1 MKESPTLLQKQS
13 IRCETEQDG
22 YNREDIFYPV
32 ATVSMR
38 DCTTILKS
46 CYNDEGI
53 SYPVAT
59 QSVGRSDDLMISYN
73 DEGISYPAATERQ
86 QNRFVKL
93 QW

>member
-46 CYNDEGI
+46 
-53 SYPVAT
+53 S
-59 QSVGRSDDLMISYN
+59 
-73 DEGISYPAATERQ
+73 
-86 QNRFVKL
+86 
-93 QW
+93 